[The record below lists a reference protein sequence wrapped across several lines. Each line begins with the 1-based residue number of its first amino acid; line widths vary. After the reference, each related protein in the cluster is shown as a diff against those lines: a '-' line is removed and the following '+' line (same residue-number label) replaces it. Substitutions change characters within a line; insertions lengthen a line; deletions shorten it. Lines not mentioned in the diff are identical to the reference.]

1 MIHNKRGDRSLIGII
16 VVSHGSLALELVSI
30 SERILGKQDYLSSVS
45 VQVGES
51 EQILYNK
58 LKEIIEIMN
67 TDDVII
73 LSDIFGGS
81 IANTCLYF
89 AKLRGHASVITG
101 VNLPM
106 LIKALTH
113 RDENDLNE
121 LSTLA
126 CDGGKNGIVDACKIL
141 EEKDQDG

>member
-1 MIHNKRGDRSLIGII
+1 MIGII
-16 VVSHGSLALELVSI
+16 VVSHGSLALELASI
-30 SERILGKQDYLSSVS
+30 SERILGKQDYFSAVS

-58 LKEIIEIMN
+58 LNEIIEIMN
-67 TDDVII
+67 TDDVMI

-89 AKLRGHASVITG
+89 AKLRGHVSVITG

-106 LIKALTH
+106 LIKVLTH
-113 RDENDLNE
+113 RNETDLNK
-121 LSTLA
+121 LSAIA
-126 CDGGKNGIVDACKIL
+126 CKGGKAGIVNACK
-141 EEKDQDG
+141 KK